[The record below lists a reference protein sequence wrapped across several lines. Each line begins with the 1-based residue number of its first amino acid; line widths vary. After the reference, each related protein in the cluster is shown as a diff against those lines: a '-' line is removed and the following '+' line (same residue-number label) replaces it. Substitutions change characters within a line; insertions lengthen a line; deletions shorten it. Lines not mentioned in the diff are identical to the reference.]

1 MRTDGPAC
9 RDVTTR
15 YVSRMTSS
23 PSPIAAFIAPVTP
36 LQQNCTVVW
45 CVRTLKAAVIDPG
58 GEVDKALAEAARRGL
73 TVEKI
78 WITHGH
84 LDHAGGAAEMAEKT
98 GAPIEGPHP
107 ADQFWIDGIPQQGQ
121 MYGIPGLRSFTP
133 DRWLDEGDTLE
144 VGETRWEVYH
154 TPGHTPGHLIFFNR
168 EARFA
173 QVGDV
178 LFQGSIGRTD
188 FPQSDHEALLTSVQ
202 TKLWPLGDDVT
213 FVPGHGPG
221 STFGRERQ
229 TNPFVSDQALTNR
242 AR

>member
-1 MRTDGPAC
+1 
-9 RDVTTR
+9 
-15 YVSRMTSS
+15 
-23 PSPIAAFIAPVTP
+23 
-36 LQQNCTVVW
+36 
-45 CVRTLKAAVIDPG
+45 
-58 GEVDKALAEAARRGL
+58 
-73 TVEKI
+73 
-78 WITHGH
+78 
-84 LDHAGGAAEMAEKT
+84 MAEKT

-107 ADQFWIDGIPQQGQ
+107 ADQFWIDGIPQQGL

-229 TNPFVSDQALTNR
+229 TNPFVSDQALANR
-242 AR
+242 SR